1 MYLSRRN
8 KREWILNSSIK
19 CKFHR
24 QLAHASV
31 APSSSKRRLQRSSSA
46 AAAAADSCFWMAR
59 ASLAAFNSPHQLI
72 WSRCVVILLASM
84 LNMSCD
90 VLWYDLRD
98 LKSIYSTKSFT
109 QLRLVLSSST
119 WRWLSGTAASAKKS
133 IEISQFP
140 DCWPQKCR
148 TVGQAG
154 VDLKPSSK
162 SKSSQPS
169 SPASHVSLINNS
181 WWCMIDGKRKLF
193 FATNGL
199 FTTYIHKTHNWTATI
214 FQLTFLNCG
223 VSMNSFEIFCD
234 FIDRN
239 LVIPIDPSSFR
250 AHLTVSR
257 LLGNPPLFPDWVA
270 GPPWHKAS
278 TKGRSKYWTYHTVH

>member
-1 MYLSRRN
+1 MTSDSGTMYLSGRN
-8 KREWILNSSIK
+8 KREWKLNSSIK

-72 WSRCVVILLASM
+72 WSRCVVILLASL

-133 IEISQFP
+133 IESSQFP
-140 DCWPQKCR
+140 DFWATHAELWVRPVLTWSHHQSR
-148 TVGQAG
+148 NR
-154 VDLKPSSK
+154 PS
-162 SKSSQPS
+162 
-169 SPASHVSLINNS
+169 HHLLLLT
-181 WWCMIDGKRKLF
+181 C
-193 FATNGL
+193 TN
-199 FTTYIHKTHNWTATI
+199 
-214 FQLTFLNCG
+214 Q
-223 VSMNSFEIFCD
+223 
-234 FIDRN
+234 
-239 LVIPIDPSSFR
+239 
-250 AHLTVSR
+250 
-257 LLGNPPLFPDWVA
+257 
-270 GPPWHKAS
+270 
-278 TKGRSKYWTYHTVH
+278 